1 MSNIR
6 NRTTGVLLTEDEFR
20 ALNPSKILPAILT
33 KNILNAENCDPV
45 YNVAPPSIGFNE
57 HTILDGAKLE
67 LNANGVPTG
76 NWIQNWIVIPLTQA
90 QLSTKTQVYIQEFE
104 LMVTE
109 MVQRRLDEF
118 AHTRGYGDRY
128 GNNSVI
134 SCASYIGSSIPKY
147 RTEAEYMVAKR
158 EETWNKVYEIKAKVL
173 AQEIAMPN
181 SYAEIAD
188 MLPVLQWPN

>member
-6 NRTTGVLLTEDEFR
+6 NRTTGVLLTDDEFR

-45 YNVAPPSIGFNE
+45 YNVAPPPLGFSE

-67 LNANGVPTG
+67 TDAGGTPTG

-90 QLSTKTQVYIQEFE
+90 QLAAKTEMYVKEFE

-118 AHTRGYGDRY
+118 AHTRGYGDRH
-128 GNNSVI
+128 GNGAGI
-134 SCASYIGSSIPKY
+134 SCASYIGSNNVKY
-147 RTEAEYMVAKR
+147 HAEAEYYIAKR
-158 EETWNKVYEIKAKVL
+158 EETWSKVYEIKARVL

-181 SYAEIAD
+181 SYAEIAA